1 VRKTDEFWFSYWE
14 DGCEETSTGLASF
27 SAIRELRSSRDHLS
41 SKPVKAWRTLKQ
53 FVKRRYEQLKQI
65 RDAPRAVAGGVAIGI
80 FWGFTPLI
88 GLKTLLSIL
97 FAWIFRCSKISAAI
111 AVSFHDIL
119 TPIWP
124 FFLRWEYDFGFWIL
138 SSPHHFPKRL
148 SGDDAHLNYWLHW
161 NTLEILWPTF
171 VGSLLFAV
179 PFALISFWTVEQS
192 LIQYERRRRGRIK
205 PRA

>member
-1 VRKTDEFWFSYWE
+1 VKTSNN
-14 DGCEETSTGLASF
+14 
-27 SAIRELRSSRDHLS
+27 
-41 SKPVKAWRTLKQ
+41 LKQ
-53 FVKRRYEQLKQI
+53 FVKSRYEQLKRI
-65 RDAPRAVAGGVAIGI
+65 RDAPQAVAGGAAIGI
-80 FWGFTPLI
+80 FWGFTPLL

-97 FAWIFRCSKISAAI
+97 FAWTFRCSKISAAI

-138 SSPHHFPKRL
+138 SHPHHFPKRL
-148 SGDDAHLNYWLHW
+148 KVEDAHMKYWLHF

-179 PFALISFWTVEQS
+179 PFALITYWIVEQA
-192 LIQYERRRRGRIK
+192 LERYQHIRQRRLT
-205 PRA
+205 PPA